1 MTEDGPELSITRLLR
16 ADRKRVWDLWTNPA
30 EFPHWHHPR
39 GFITP
44 IESISIDL
52 RVGGAYVYT
61 LINARTGERFATA
74 GVYLDI
80 IPFERLVF
88 TWGDPDTPV
97 EKAPVASVDLRDS
110 QGQTEMTFRLR
121 RMETIPSDAD
131 VRTGWREAIGNLETR
146 INATQ

>member
-1 MTEDGPELSITRLLR
+1 MIESDAEISIIRLLR

-52 RVGGAYVYT
+52 RIGGTYAYT
-61 LINARTGERFATA
+61 LINTRTGARFATV

-80 IPFERLVF
+80 VPLERLVF
-88 TWGDPDTPV
+88 TWGDPDTPTA
-97 EKAPVASVDLRDS
+97 KAPVASVDLRES

-121 RMETIPSDAD
+121 RLETIPSDAD
-131 VRTGWREAIGNLETR
+131 VQTGWSEAIGNLETR